1 MSNPDSSVLVWIHEE
16 CLNPFSPALQ
26 AHPNASRVFVF
37 DENASQQT
45 SLKRLV
51 FQYECLLEIP
61 NIEIRKGDIAEQ
73 LTLAAQE
80 HNCSHIVT
88 TAAVAPNLQ
97 AICTQLQRE
106 ANLALSILTPEPFV
120 ELSAATAKQLDLKR
134 FSRYWQAIKRQALSL
149 NQHFDW

>member
-1 MSNPDSSVLVWIHEE
+1 MTNHPQSVLLWLHDE

-26 AHPNASRVFVF
+26 AYSDAPRVFIF
-37 DENASQQT
+37 DEGAIQQS

-61 NIEIRKGDIAEQ
+61 NVEIRKGRTAEQ

-88 TAAVAPNLQ
+88 TTAVAPDFQ
-97 AICTQLQRE
+97 SICTQLQHE
-106 ANLALSILTPEPFV
+106 ANLTLTLLAPEPFV

-134 FSRYWQAIKRQALSL
+134 FSRYWQAIKRQALTL
-149 NQHFDW
+149 NQSFDW